1 MNSYNLIPLVARI
14 CLSAIFLRS
23 AIISGILNFSSTQQ
37 MIAGQG
43 LPVPALLLAGNI
55 VLQIIGGI
63 SLVLGYKARWGAII
77 LILFLIPTTLVFH
90 PFWSNP
96 AETIAFLKNL
106 GLIGGLLLVTYVGA
120 GAISVDGA
128 TTSSSK
134 SP

>member
-23 AIISGILNFSSTQQ
+23 AISGILNFSSTQQ